1 MGVFTVASLAAGV
14 APTGELLIVGRAA
27 QGVGAALMST
37 SCLALL
43 SRTFDPGPE
52 RAKAFGWWAAAAGS
66 GGAIGVLGGGI
77 IVDLTDWRWTLLIN
91 VPVGVA
97 LILLVLTIGSVRPVE
112 RPRLDL
118 VGGGA
123 FAITAAAAVIAVA
136 SLAET
141 SPVWMAPE
149 IWGPV
154 AVAGFAVFVA
164 VESRQASPLI
174 PFGVLRATGA
184 WRPTATMF
192 FLGGAMTATF
202 FFTTLNLQEFHG
214 LTPLVTGVA
223 FLPLSLGAFGAAAS
237 AHLLQRR
244 LGVDM
249 TTTIGASVMSVG
261 LVATWLVAGG
271 SSPGMLI
278 AATGVFG
285 IGMGVALAAISDGTT
300 LLLPS
305 ALTGIAAAVLTTAQQ
320 LGNSVGLAGTSVLD
334 AAHPSIFYQTGSG
347 SAAVL
352 ASLATAVIA
361 GHTLARRRFPG
372 PDKSIPIPSEDV
384 PPLRRTGVPTMIDD
398 HRGKRF
404 T

>member
-1 MGVFTVASLAAGV
+1 M
-14 APTGELLIVGRAA
+14 
-27 QGVGAALMST
+27 
-37 SCLALL
+37 
-43 SRTFDPGPE
+43 
-52 RAKAFGWWAAAAGS
+52 
-66 GGAIGVLGGGI
+66 
-77 IVDLTDWRWTLLIN
+77 
-91 VPVGVA
+91 PVGVA

-112 RPRLDL
+112 RPRLAL

-123 FAITAAAAVIAVA
+123 FAITAAAVVIAVA

-164 VESRQASPLI
+164 AESRQASPLI

-184 WRPTATMF
+184 WRPTVTML

-261 LVATWLVAGG
+261 LVAAWLVAGG

-334 AAHPSIFYQTGSG
+334 AAHPSIFYQTGFG

-361 GHTLARRRFPG
+361 GHTLARRRFPE
-372 PDKSIPIPSEDV
+372 PDKFTPIPSEDV